1 MHVRLV
7 SWGVGISFPFFFD
20 RKEDDLMVQEDIT
33 FIKLEL
39 SFQVFFESCFPL
51 ELKSSPVISP
61 SEMKSNVHKKS
72 IMYVYCAGVFSSYR
86 TL

>member
-7 SWGVGISFPFFFD
+7 SWGVGISFPFFD

-51 ELKSSPVISP
+51 ELKSS
-61 SEMKSNVHKKS
+61 
-72 IMYVYCAGVFSSYR
+72 
-86 TL
+86 LLQ